1 MGTITHAKSSS
12 IPDSADTTQIRPSD
26 WNANHVIN
34 LVKADVG
41 LSSVDNTSDLN
52 KPISNATQT
61 ALDGKAPLSHVGSG
75 GTAHTVATPANA
87 GFMSSADKSKL
98 DGIEAGAKTG
108 TVSSV
113 EVSGGTTGLTTS
125 GGPVTGSGTVTL
137 AGTLA
142 VANGGT
148 GATTAAAARTNLG
161 AGTVSSVGVSGGT
174 TGLTTSGGPV
184 TGSGTVTLAG
194 TLAVA
199 NGGTGATTAAAA
211 RTNLGA
217 TTIGSNVFTLTNPS
231 AITFLKVNADNTVTA
246 ESAATFRTSI
256 GAPGLGAN
264 TFTGNQTAPDFIST
278 SDETLKADVEPLI
291 VRSPYLSPVKYRY
304 KDSGRTEIGFIAQD
318 IRDTYPEV
326 VFEDDKGILYIS
338 YPKLTAVLAAE
349 LIEVRTRLNEM
360 ESRVEWLLNK
370 AVRC

>member
-113 EVSGGTTGLTTS
+113 E
-125 GGPVTGSGTVTL
+125 
-137 AGTLA
+137 
-142 VANGGT
+142 
-148 GATTAAAARTNLG
+148 
-161 AGTVSSVGVSGGT
+161 VSGGT

>member
-161 AGTVSSVGVSGGT
+161 A
-174 TGLTTSGGPV
+174 
-184 TGSGTVTLAG
+184 
-194 TLAVA
+194 
-199 NGGTGATTAAAA
+199 
-211 RTNLGA
+211 

-264 TFTGNQTAPDFIST
+264 TFTANQTAPDFIST

>member
-1 MGTITHAKSSS
+1 
-12 IPDSADTTQIRPSD
+12 
-26 WNANHVIN
+26 
-34 LVKADVG
+34 
-41 LSSVDNTSDLN
+41 
-52 KPISNATQT
+52 
-61 ALDGKAPLSHVGSG
+61 
-75 GTAHTVATPANA
+75 
-87 GFMSSADKSKL
+87 
-98 DGIEAGAKTG
+98 
-108 TVSSV
+108 
-113 EVSGGTTGLTTS
+113 
-125 GGPVTGSGTVTL
+125 
-137 AGTLA
+137 
-142 VANGGT
+142 
-148 GATTAAAARTNLG
+148 
-161 AGTVSSVGVSGGT
+161 VSSVGVSGGT

-264 TFTGNQTAPDFIST
+264 TFTANQTAPDFIST